1 MARMDVVETAMPA
14 RIDRPMMA
22 AIFAGTC
29 NLLILI
35 LLSYQIYLEQP
46 PSRPIVMSY
55 PLSISGLYYLTPVL
69 VVIVFRHVAVVT
81 FTYAFILFLILA
93 GRTYYLVQ
101 YYLVGIR
108 GLKRPFD
115 EPDEILFVLS
125 AVSITLIFLWIIV
138 RLAGF
143 AINALNR
150 KRGVG
155 DGW

>member
-1 MARMDVVETAMPA
+1 MDVVETTVPA

-29 NLLILI
+29 NLLILT
-35 LLSYQIYLEQP
+35 LLSYQIHLEQP
-46 PSRPIVMSY
+46 PSTPLAMTY
-55 PLSISGLYYLTPVL
+55 PLLISGLYYLTPIL

-81 FTYAFILFLILA
+81 FTYASILFLILA
-93 GRTYYLVQ
+93 GRTYYLAQ

-115 EPDEILFVLS
+115 EPDEILFLLS
-125 AVSITLIFLWIIV
+125 AVSAAVISLWIIV

-143 AINALNR
+143 TINAVRQN
-150 KRGVG
+150 GA
-155 DGW
+155 WS

>member
-1 MARMDVVETAMPA
+1 MDVVETTVPA

-22 AIFAGTC
+22 TIFAGVC
-29 NLLILI
+29 NLLILT

-46 PSRPIVMSY
+46 PSRPLAMTF
-55 PLSISGLYYLTPVL
+55 PLLISGLYYLTPIL

-81 FTYAFILFLILA
+81 LTYASILFLILT
-93 GRTYYLVQ
+93 GRAYYLVQ

-115 EPDEILFVLS
+115 EPDEVLFLLS
-125 AVSITLIFLWIIV
+125 AVSITLILLWIIV

-143 AINALNR
+143 AINAINR
-150 KRGVG
+150 KRGVS
-155 DGW
+155 DG